1 MAGMYIIQLLM
12 KSWNSWRNEFAL
24 WIKMK
29 RLEEEVSRGLGREY
43 PNDVITDVHG
53 SDLENLGTRVLSG
66 NRNVFR

>member
-1 MAGMYIIQLLM
+1 
-12 KSWNSWRNEFAL
+12 
-24 WIKMK
+24 MK